1 MLFCLKKEICYVL
14 HWPNWHA
21 MSHGSEVEQV
31 LCTASSQ
38 RSFHPHTAGQGS
50 LSNGGH
56 ITAFVWATKMFSLCG
71 MPTFCLGFLGIL

>member
-1 MLFCLKKEICYVL
+1 MLFCLKKRGLYVL
-14 HWPNWHA
+14 HWPSWHA

-38 RSFHPHTAGQGS
+38 RLFHPHTAGQES

-56 ITAFVWATKMFSLCG
+56 ITTAFVWGAKMFSLWG
-71 MPTFCLGFLGIL
+71 MLTF